1 MSYTNP
7 ERLIILEQMKKRQE
21 GTRNKDGESSQQ
33 INESS
38 SEKQEVHIKA
48 RETLTWESNQEK
60 LAKHPK

>member
-48 RETLTWESNQEK
+48 RETLTWESN
-60 LAKHPK
+60 H